1 MTDCKKKKLAIVSTH
16 PIQYNAPLF
25 RTMAAS
31 SDMEIRVFYTWSQ
44 AMESVKDKEF
54 GMEIKWDI
62 PLLDG
67 YPYEVVDNISRKPKQ
82 QFGGLV
88 NPELIPAIERWGA
101 DAVLVFGWN
110 FKSHLKVM
118 RYFHGKIPVYFRG
131 DSTLLD
137 DKPGVKTFMRR
148 IALRWVYSHVDK
160 AFYVGTNN
168 RDYFLAH
175 GLKPS
180 QLIFAPHSVEN
191 SRFGTPEV
199 EAAALKWREELGF
212 SDSDIVI
219 VYAGKLYG
227 VKNITVLVRQFT
239 DYIAANPS
247 TKLKLLIVGNGPD
260 EEFVQKNTGR
270 HIALLPFQNQSKIP
284 LIYCI
289 GNVFILPSNS
299 DTWGL
304 GINEA
309 MASGRAVV
317 VTNKVGCAVDL
328 VKDGINGFY
337 FDLDSS
343 DNTTL
348 FSRLET
354 TNLQEIGTFNKIAIK
369 QWNYQNISDALVQ
382 TLTRS

>member
-67 YPYEVVDNISRKPKQ
+67 YPYEVVENISRKPKQ

-199 EAAALKWREELGF
+199 EAAARKWREELVF

-219 VYAGKLYG
+219 TYAGKISRR
-227 VKNITVLVRQFT
+227 KNILSFINEYLSFKKQH
-239 DYIAANPS
+239 AN
-247 TKLKLLIVGNGPD
+247 TRLKLLIVGGGESESAIPND
-260 EEFVQKNTGR
+260 L
-270 HIALLPFQNQSKIP
+270 HIVRLPFQNQSKIP
-284 LIYCI
+284 LIYSMSE
-289 GNVFILPSNS
+289 VVVLPSAYGE
-299 DTWGL
+299 TWGL
-304 GINEA
+304 VINEA
-309 MASGRAVV
+309 MASGKAVIV
-317 VTNKVGCAVDL
+317 SKKVGCAIDL
-328 VKDGINGFY
+328 VKEGINGFY
-337 FDLDSS
+337 FDLNSS
-343 DNTTL
+343 DNTAL

-354 TNLQEIGTFNKIAIK
+354 TNLQEIGTLNKTAIK
-369 QWNYQNISDALVQ
+369 QWNYQNISDAIAQ

>member
-25 RTMAAS
+25 RTMVAS

-67 YPYEVVDNISRKPKQ
+67 YPYEVVENISRKPKQ

-219 VYAGKLYG
+219 TYAGKISRR
-227 VKNITVLVRQFT
+227 KNILSFINEYLSFKKQH
-239 DYIAANPS
+239 AN
-247 TKLKLLIVGNGPD
+247 TRLKLLIVGGGESESAIPNDP
-260 EEFVQKNTGR
+260 
-270 HIALLPFQNQSKIP
+270 HIVRLPFQNQSKIP
-284 LIYCI
+284 LIYSMSE
-289 GNVFILPSNS
+289 VVVLPSAYGE
-299 DTWGL
+299 TWGL
-304 GINEA
+304 VINEA
-309 MASGRAVV
+309 MASGKAVIV
-317 VTNKVGCAVDL
+317 SKKVGCAIDL
-328 VKDGINGFY
+328 VKEGINGFY
-337 FDLDSS
+337 FDLNSS
-343 DNTTL
+343 DNTAR

-354 TNLQEIGTFNKIAIK
+354 TNLQEIGILNKTAIE
-369 QWNYQNISDALVQ
+369 QWNYQNISDAIAQ
-382 TLTRS
+382 TLTLS

>member
-1 MTDCKKKKLAIVSTH
+1 
-16 PIQYNAPLF
+16 
-25 RTMAAS
+25 
-31 SDMEIRVFYTWSQ
+31 
-44 AMESVKDKEF
+44 MESVKDKEF

-67 YPYEVVDNISRKPKQ
+67 YPYEVVENISRKPKQ

-343 DNTTL
+343 DNTIL

-369 QWNYQNISDALVQ
+369 QWNYQNISDAIAQ